1 MSQHGPFWKNH
12 LFRTFEK
19 NIIFPWIFIYINDLS
34 DDLSA
39 NASPF
44 SDYTSLFSVV
54 RDINTSVAHFNN
66 DFRKISNWAFQW
78 KMSFNPDP
86 PNPKPF
92 NPNPAHEVIFS
103 TKLQNVTHPSLY
115 FNNNPIEQVSSQ
127 KHLWMILDATLN
139 FQEHIKNLLIKVLI
153 KILGYCK
160 SLKTSCPKDHYSQY
174 LNCFSCLI
182 LITVIYDQNFNNTFH
197 QKMASIQHNAALAI
211 TGALRGS
218 SRENLYQKLG
228 LESL

>member
-1 MSQHGPFWKNH
+1 
-12 LFRTFEK
+12 
-19 NIIFPWIFIYINDLS
+19 
-34 DDLSA
+34 
-39 NASPF
+39 
-44 SDYTSLFSVV
+44 
-54 RDINTSVAHFNN
+54 
-66 DFRKISNWAFQW
+66 
-78 KMSFNPDP
+78 MSFNPDP